1 MDHSSYHTT
10 DHTADLGLEFY
21 GKDLGDLL
29 ENACVALTACLT
41 DPETVS
47 PRGEH
52 SFSADGEDREEL
64 LVNVLREILYLANGH
79 GFLTKRIIIDH
90 LDNRSF
96 SGRARGEP
104 FDADRHTLA
113 MELKAVT
120 YHGARITDYAEGLR
134 GEVILDV

>member
-1 MDHSSYHTT
+1 MGHSSYRVT

-21 GKDLGDLL
+21 GKDLGDLI
-29 ENACVALTACLT
+29 EKACVALTVCLA

-47 PRGEH
+47 SREEH
-52 SFSADGEDREEL
+52 SFSAEGEDREEL

-79 GFLTKRIIIDH
+79 GFLTKRILIDH

-96 SGRARGEP
+96 SGRARGAP
-104 FDADRHTLA
+104 FDADRHTLR

-120 YHGARITDYAEGLR
+120 YHGARITEYAGGLK
-134 GEVILDV
+134 GEVIIDV